1 MRKRCV
7 VCPNTFTASR
17 ADAKTCS
24 PRCRRKLS
32 RHLTWYPISVTGAAP
47 IAQKPRPAT
56 TLPAREKRQK
66 MHEISKGNQGAII
79 RPNALSVTSSVPIVA
94 LYRGRSRKP
103 MLRLVP
109 FGPLYR
115 IEWPDIGLSD
125 LVNITRAKAAALE
138 RAQRQCG
145 DDKLS
150 WRVYS
155 GGELSPYTKE

>member
-32 RHLTWYPISVTGAAP
+32 RHPTWYLLSATGAAP

-56 TLPAREKRQK
+56 TLPVREKRQK
-66 MHEISKGNQGAII
+66 AHEISKGNQGAII
-79 RPNALSVTSSVPIVA
+79 GPDELSVTSSVPIVA

-103 MLRLVP
+103 LLRLVP
-109 FGPLYR
+109 SGVLYR

-138 RAQRQCG
+138 WARRQCG

-150 WRVYS
+150 WRAVV
-155 GGELSPYTKE
+155 

>member
-24 PRCRRKLS
+24 SRCRRKLS
-32 RHLTWYPISVTGAAP
+32 RHPTWYTLSVTGAAP
-47 IAQKPRPAT
+47 ITQKPGLAT
-56 TLPAREKRQK
+56 TLPAREKCQK
-66 MHEISKGNQGAII
+66 AHEISKGNQGAII
-79 RPNALSVTSSVPIVA
+79 GRNELSVTRSVPIVA

-103 MLRLVP
+103 LLRLVP
-109 FGPLYR
+109 SGPLYR

-138 RAQRQCG
+138 WAQRMSG
-145 DDKLS
+145 DDRLS
-150 WRVYS
+150 FRR
-155 GGELSPYTKE
+155 LLPIR